1 MIVTETIFNNLNG
14 KATSIFQQSEVSTY
28 LEIGVREG
36 ATFSSRVNQVKTKL
50 VAIDCWDLFENPS
63 QNDMNRSRL
72 EAKNQY
78 ESLVNKYK
86 SVDKVQI
93 IRSFSNNHDVIN
105 QFQDGY
111 FDVIFI
117 DGDHSYEGVKED
129 LNNWWSKSNTIFCG
143 HDYMTT
149 KTIWNGVE
157 CGVKRAVDEF
167 VNQKS
172 SEIKHFRVFMNS
184 SNPTWF
190 IWKK

>member
-1 MIVTETIFNNLNG
+1 MIVTQTIFDGLNG

-36 ATFSSRVNQVKTKL
+36 TTFSSRVNQVKTKL
-50 VAIDCWDLFENPS
+50 VAIDCWDLFETPS
-63 QNDMNRSRL
+63 QNDMNRTRIN
-72 EAKNQY
+72 AKNQY
-78 ESLVNKYK
+78 ESLANKYK

-93 IRSFSNNHDVIN
+93 IKSFSNNPDVIN

-129 LNNWWSKSNTIFCG
+129 LNNWWNKCNTIFCG

-149 KTIWNGVE
+149 KTVWGGVE

-172 SEIKHFRVFMNS
+172 NDIKQFRIFMNS
-184 SNPTWF
+184 PNPTWF